1 MSQFK
6 FYYWIAGIVF
16 MIVVLVL
23 AQWCDVPL
31 VR

>member
-1 MSQFK
+1 MTQFK

-16 MIVVLVL
+16 MIAVLVL